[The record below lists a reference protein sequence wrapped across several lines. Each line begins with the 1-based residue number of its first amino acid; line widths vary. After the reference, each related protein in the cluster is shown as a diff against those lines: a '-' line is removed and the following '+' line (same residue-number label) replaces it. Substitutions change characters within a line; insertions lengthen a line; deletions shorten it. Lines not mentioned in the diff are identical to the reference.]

1 MRPPSL
7 SLAPLRP
14 SSPEHLLT
22 PSPASPA
29 SPAAAILTM
38 RIRSL
43 SAHLVSSPR
52 DVQNRQALRLLV
64 ARRAKVL
71 KYLRAV
77 SVARY
82 EECLEQVGVE
92 PRAVEGEVVVRK
104 EELRTMIRGA

>member
-1 MRPPSL
+1 
-7 SLAPLRP
+7 
-14 SSPEHLLT
+14 
-22 PSPASPA
+22 
-29 SPAAAILTM
+29 M

-82 EECLEQVGVE
+82 EECLEQVGIE